1 MHVQWSQLYI
11 KTIKTVTA
19 PGTSVSIYLRK
30 RKNIIIKKWWETSSC
45 EADEDLKR
53 LLGGACSSCSGS
65 SISNLNGTV
74 LLTEQSNFPVKF
86 KKLNQITK
94 TLKKTT
100 TTRRREHQW
109 ERQLFI
115 LVGLAIGG
123 NKKHCSMLPRCC
135 ACEPFNCKK

>member
-1 MHVQWSQLYI
+1 MISALYYI
-11 KTIKTVTA
+11 IQDTPNSKIKTVTP
-19 PGTSVSIYLRK
+19 PGTSVCIYQ
-30 RKNIIIKKWWETSSC
+30 KWWQTSC
-45 EADEDLKR
+45 EVDEDLKR
-53 LLGGACSSCSGS
+53 LLRGACSSCSGS

-100 TTRRREHQW
+100 TTRRREDQW